1 MANNRNTVIGFEQ
14 AIEFAKRRGVKLP
27 TEYYGELQGL
37 ARTLGFSIAGI
48 MDLLLLEAVR
58 DSLADAYRKGLTF
71 KEWQTQMS
79 VQQLRLSPG
88 RLKTILQTNTQN
100 AYNRGRCHV
109 FNERKDRLPYL
120 VYDAVNDSKT
130 RASHA
135 AMDGYC
141 ARWDDPIWRIWTPIN
156 GFNCRCRLLQV
167 SKWSAEPYLLKKPAP
182 PAVMPDE
189 GFDYNPC
196 EDIYR
201 GVAQGVPQT
210 IFGRAKEAVM
220 SIIRKLF

>member
-1 MANNRNTVIGFEQ
+1 MVSNAIIGFEQ
-14 AIEFAKRRGVKLP
+14 AIAFAEKRGVKLP
-27 TEYYGELQGL
+27 TEYYGKLQGL

-48 MDLLLLEAVR
+48 MDLLVLEAVR
-58 DSLADAYRKGLTF
+58 DSLADAYRRGLTF
-71 KEWQTQMS
+71 AQWQSQVS
-79 VQQLRLSPG
+79 QQQLMLPAY

-109 FNERKDRLPYL
+109 FAERKDRLPYL
-120 VYDAVNDSKT
+120 VYDAVNDSRT

-156 GFNCRCRLLQV
+156 GYNCRCRLLQV
-167 SKWSAEPYLLKKPAP
+167 SKWSAEPYLLQKPTP
-182 PAVMPDE
+182 PDVRPDA

-196 EDIYR
+196 EDIYT
-201 GVAQGVPQT
+201 GVAQGVPKT
-210 IFGRAKEAVM
+210 IFSRAKESVM
-220 SIIRKLF
+220 ALVRRLVK